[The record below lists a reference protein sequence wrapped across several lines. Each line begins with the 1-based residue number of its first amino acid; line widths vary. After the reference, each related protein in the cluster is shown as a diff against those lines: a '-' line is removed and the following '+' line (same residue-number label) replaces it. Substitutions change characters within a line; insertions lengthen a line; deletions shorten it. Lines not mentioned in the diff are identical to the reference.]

1 MLSMFLKQNNERSP
15 SGYFPT
21 NCWAQRKQHAK
32 RDEEYAWKRIL
43 NFINMQIFLLA
54 TNACNYLL
62 YEACNKNKN
71 QQTKHF
77 RQLNQTIWL
86 VCYHM
91 IIGDRSIDN
100 ILRGFHSFTNLSDS
114 EYRHKSKMIM
124 LLRDEKS
131 GIKSGNIMKNGKS
144 YLVKEYFKYVFLR
157 IRTITEFHM

>member
-1 MLSMFLKQNNERSP
+1 MPKNDAENHHFKFTQWRVCLKEDTEL
-15 SGYFPT
+15 Y
-21 NCWAQRKQHAK
+21 QHAV
-32 RDEEYAWKRIL
+32 
-43 NFINMQIFLLA
+43 FFLA

-100 ILRGFHSFTNLSDS
+100 ILRGFLSFTNLSNS

-144 YLVKEYFKYVFLR
+144 YLVKEYFKYLFLR
-157 IRTITEFHM
+157 IRTITEFHI

>member
-1 MLSMFLKQNNERSP
+1 VQHFYVIDVSQAE
-15 SGYFPT
+15 
-21 NCWAQRKQHAK
+21 QRKITFWIFSKQQHAK
-32 RDEEYAWKRIL
+32 RDEEYDWKRIL
-43 NFINMQIFLLA
+43 NFNNMQIFLLA

-62 YEACNKNKN
+62 YEACNKNKT

-100 ILRGFHSFTNLSDS
+100 SLRGFHSFTNLSSS

-131 GIKSGNIMKNGKS
+131 GIKSGNIIVHRNRIQRKKS
-144 YLVKEYFKYVFLR
+144 VVEP
-157 IRTITEFHM
+157 IA